1 MTDTGWAVG
10 DGANLASPR
19 REPAAMR
26 TGTPF
31 EGFAK
36 LSRAVGGM
44 LASLLERGKLFP
56 FHFVALAQ
64 NGACMK
70 GRVVQGEQGGV
81 NPVWDVE
88 DVPDDELQLPIH
100 ILWLDGGGG
109 DAVHVQLDKSGTTRF
124 LN

>member
-1 MTDTGWAVG
+1 
-10 DGANLASPR
+10 
-19 REPAAMR
+19 MR
-26 TGTPF
+26 TGTPL

-44 LASLLERGKLFP
+44 LASLLKPGKLFP
-56 FHFVALAQ
+56 FHLVALAQ
-64 NGACMK
+64 NGACME
-70 GRVVQGEQGGV
+70 GWVVQGEEIGV

-100 ILWLDGGGG
+100 IVWLDSGGG